1 MKKFVNILRQ
11 TDIFDQFTQSQ
22 LELVATICQEKSYR
36 AGDIIVLEGTQG
48 DELFIIAQG
57 FVDVQVNPALIGRT
71 NENAPPP
78 STIATLRRGQS
89 FGEISLVDEGL
100 RSASVIAMEENTRVL
115 VLNRGQLLQ
124 ICEDYPQL
132 GYRLMYNLAA
142 DLALK
147 MRGAG
152 LQIREN
158 LLYGDSK
165 N

>member
-1 MKKFVNILRQ
+1 MKKFVNILRDS
-11 TDIFDQFTQSQ
+11 DIFDQFTQSQ

-36 AGDIIVLEGTQG
+36 AGELIVLEGAQG

-57 FVDVQVNPALIGRT
+57 IVDVQVNPGLIGRS
-71 NENAPPP
+71 NEISP
-78 STIATLRRGQS
+78 SQSVIATLRRGQS

-100 RSASVIAMEENTRVL
+100 RSASVVASEENTRVL
-115 VLNRGQLLQ
+115 VLKRDQLLQ

-158 LLYGDSK
+158 LLYGNNED
-165 N
+165 